1 MTRYNNPLPHT
12 QAPPAQGRPA
22 GSGHP
27 HQPHPGHGHSQ
38 PHVEPELSGW
48 PQPAAFRQ
56 TPLQA
61 APPQHRQAQPGYPDL
76 GYPEQDAAAPQDPF
90 AALRPDGYGTPQ
102 QPQGNPADPY
112 GLAGYASPQPAPQGY
127 APPRQAPASQGPAAQ
142 RSQSHHAQYDPFAP
156 PGEGYAPHAQPG
168 GYSQPAFG
176 NAASLQVNGYGAHAR
191 DAHGGAGQGY
201 AQPPSSPGS
210 SPQGYA
216 GYASPGQGGGFG
228 AADSHLSPQPL
239 ADQWGM
245 EPDHAHAHAAA
256 HSLALDAHDYQ
267 SQGGYGDAADQG
279 QHAHWGAESYGEVPH
294 DEAQLAHGH
303 YQGQQQGTFDQ
314 SYADD
319 DAMYED
325 EPRRAGWKKAAV
337 LVACTVL
344 LGGGL
349 VYGVSGLFGPGS
361 GEAPPLVKG
370 AEGPSKVKP
379 SEPGGKRF
387 DHADS
392 KIMGRLGEGA
402 ATADP
407 SGVRKVPVVSVGR
420 DGQIQPPSS
429 ERGTQAIVAV
439 PGLTVIDGLG
449 GPPGP
454 GGAASPSAGQ
464 APAGAPPSPDR
475 RAAAAAPPQVEMV
488 TGSSKAPP
496 AEQRPAAEKNAAP
509 AKAPSAPR
517 ADAPKKMAAADPS
530 PAPSAPRSSG
540 AGYVAVLASVPA
552 SASSRIDALTQF
564 ADMQQKYG
572 AILSSKTP
580 DIQEA
585 NLGAKGT
592 YHRLLVGPPG
602 SRDSA
607 NSVCNQLKAQG
618 YNGCWITAY

>member
-12 QAPPAQGRPA
+12 QVPPGQGRSPA
-22 GSGHP
+22 PAHP
-27 HQPHPGHGHSQ
+27 NQPHLGHGQ
-38 PHVEPELSGW
+38 PQSHGEPELSGW

-56 TPLQA
+56 PPGQGQS
-61 APPQHRQAQPGYPDL
+61 APHHHRPTQPGYPDL
-76 GYPEQDAAAPQDPF
+76 GYPEQDAGPAPDPF
-90 AALRPDGYGTPQ
+90 AALRPDGYGVS
-102 QPQGNPADPY
+102 QPAHANAADPY
-112 GLAGYASPQPAPQGY
+112 GLQGYSSPQPATQGY
-127 APPRQAPASQGPAAQ
+127 APPRQAPAPQAA
-142 RSQSHHAQYDPFAP
+142 SHHAPSHHDGYDPFAP
-156 PGEGYAPHAQPG
+156 PGESYAQHGQPG
-168 GYSQPAFG
+168 GYAPAFG
-176 NAASLQVNGYGAHAR
+176 SPASPQTSGYG
-191 DAHGGAGQGY
+191 GAQGQAYG
-201 AQPPSSPGS
+201 QPSSTGPS
-210 SPQGYA
+210 TSPGYA
-216 GYASPGQGGGFG
+216 GYSAPQIPSPFG
-228 AADSHLSPQPL
+228 RADAHHQPQAY
-239 ADQWGM
+239 ADQWGG
-245 EPDHAHAHAAA
+245 PDHDDGRGHGHGG
-256 HSLALDAHDYQ
+256 HGLALDANDYQ
-267 SQGGYGDAADQG
+267 AHGYGDAAGHGQPAQWGEEAYADPQG
-279 QHAHWGAESYGEVPH
+279 EL
-294 DEAQLAHGH
+294 AQGH
-303 YQGQQQGTFDQ
+303 YQGQHGTFDQ

-325 EPRRAGWKKAAV
+325 EPRGRAAGWKKAAT

-349 VYGVSGLFGPGS
+349 VYGVSGLFGPS
-361 GEAPPLVKG
+361 GGEPPPLVKG

-392 KIMGRLGEGA
+392 KIMGRLGEGS

-407 SGVRKVPVVSVGR
+407 SGVRKVPIVSVGR
-420 DGQIQPPSS
+420 DGQIQAPSS
-429 ERGTQAIVAV
+429 ERETQAIVAV

-454 GGAASPSAGQ
+454 GGASPSAGQ
-464 APAGAPPSPDR
+464 ARPGGPPSPDR

-488 TGSSKAPP
+488 TGSNSNPAAA
-496 AEQRPAAEKNAAP
+496 AEQRPAAQKSATP
-509 AKAPSAPR
+509 AKAPAAPK
-517 ADAPKKMAAADPS
+517 ADAPKKMAAAEPS

-540 AGYVAVLASVPA
+540 AGYVAVLASVPV

-585 NLGAKGT
+585 NLGAKGN

-618 YNGCWITAY
+618 YSGCWITAY